1 VNLTQNFT
9 TISNLEL
16 IAHREPNVI
25 LQKNGTLQERL
36 RLKRGIQN
44 VDVVG
49 RVVAYKEQ
57 PRMAVWNGPRCNE
70 FSGTDGSIFPPFLQ
84 DAASVAAYA
93 PDLCR

>member
-1 VNLTQNFT
+1 LIENFISIRNVKYLHLQNIILT
-9 TISNLEL
+9 
-16 IAHREPNVI
+16 

-44 VDVVG
+44 VADVG

-57 PRMAVWNGPRCNE
+57 PRMTVWSGPRCNE

-84 DAASVAAYA
+84 DVVSVPAYA